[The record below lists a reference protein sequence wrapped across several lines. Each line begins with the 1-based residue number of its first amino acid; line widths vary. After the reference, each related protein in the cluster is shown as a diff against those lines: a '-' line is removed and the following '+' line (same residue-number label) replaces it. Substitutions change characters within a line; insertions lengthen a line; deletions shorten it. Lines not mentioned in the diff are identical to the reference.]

1 MRCDASKRH
10 AQLLIPATGLY
21 LSKWLK
27 RGGGS
32 LNRARALR
40 AVKGDIIRFQ
50 NRTEATKEAGITGA
64 DRRLNLPPEMKPAAG
79 RQLRQAAG
87 TVAEGVAPAGEEKF
101 TLLPKE
107 QALIDDLFD
116 FAGMRFRTLKET
128 GNLFYWNIR
137 DTLDACWL
145 GVSFEKKRARYGI
158 IRAGPTPAP
167 QPPLC
172 RKWWCRPGR
181 RDRAYAASQQPTRS
195 RQP

>member
-1 MRCDASKRH
+1 MRCLEA
-10 AQLLIPATGLY
+10 
-21 LSKWLK
+21 
-27 RGGGS
+27 
-32 LNRARALR
+32 ARATPDSRHRSLFVEMAQAWR
-40 AVKGDIIRFQ
+40 RLAEQGASAQGGQGDIIRFQ

-116 FAGMRFRTLKET
+116 FAGMRFRTLKEI
-128 GNLFYWNIR
+128 GIFG
-137 DTLDACWL
+137 TLLMPA
-145 GVSFEKKRARYGI
+145 GSEFSFEKKRARYGI

>member
-1 MRCDASKRH
+1 MRCDALKRH

-40 AVKGDIIRFQ
+40 AVKAVKATLIRFQ

-128 GNLFYWNIR
+128 GNLFLLEYS
-137 DTLDACWL
+137 
-145 GVSFEKKRARYGI
+145 GHS
-158 IRAGPTPAP
+158 
-167 QPPLC
+167 
-172 RKWWCRPGR
+172 
-181 RDRAYAASQQPTRS
+181 
-195 RQP
+195 